1 MNNTGLDKNEIE
13 SKINRLVELSTISGK
28 IDKRLYAE
36 YDVKQG
42 LRDSAGKGVLTGL
55 TEISDVIGSAT
66 GDKGQRISA
75 EGQLYYQGLN
85 IYDIKRFSFEK
96 EYELELESYVAKNV
110 VLLSC
115 TLLFSKKSFI
125 SLFLTISKVPGVPI
139 LKGVLL

>member
-1 MNNTGLDKNEIE
+1 M
-13 SKINRLVELSTISGK
+13 LVFPIIPFCLSLSIS
-28 IDKRLYAE
+28 
-36 YDVKQG
+36 
-42 LRDSAGKGVLTGL
+42 VL
-55 TEISDVIGSAT
+55 IS
-66 GDKGQRISA
+66 
-75 EGQLYYQGLN
+75 LN